1 MKINLTRKN
10 KDLENKL
17 FTKFK
22 ETIKNI
28 NEIYNSNKNI
38 YNQLIG
44 AINKDSKEEKIKRN
58 KSEYNIEKN
67 NKLEEVKNIEGN
79 KNVYN
84 ENITKLDECDFNEY
98 NKTIKELIKGKDIL
112 IKSNKKYFTN
122 TEVH

>member
-44 AINKDSKEEKIKRN
+44 AINKDSKEEKIKRIE
-58 KSEYNIEKN
+58 SEYKSKISKE
-67 NKLEEVKNIEGN
+67 
-79 KNVYN
+79 
-84 ENITKLDECDFNEY
+84 
-98 NKTIKELIKGKDIL
+98 IKMYIMKI
-112 IKSNKKYFTN
+112 
-122 TEVH
+122 

>member
-1 MKINLTRKN
+1 MKKNLTRKN

-44 AINKDSKEEKIKRN
+44 AINKDSKEEKIKRIE
-58 KSEYNIEKN
+58 SEYKSKISKE
-67 NKLEEVKNIEGN
+67 
-79 KNVYN
+79 
-84 ENITKLDECDFNEY
+84 
-98 NKTIKELIKGKDIL
+98 IKMYIMKI
-112 IKSNKKYFTN
+112 
-122 TEVH
+122 